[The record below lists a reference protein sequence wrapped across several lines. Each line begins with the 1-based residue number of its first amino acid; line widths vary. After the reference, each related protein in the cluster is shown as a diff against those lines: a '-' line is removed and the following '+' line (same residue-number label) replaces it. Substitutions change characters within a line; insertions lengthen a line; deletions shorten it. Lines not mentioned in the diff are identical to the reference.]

1 MFNITKHTL
10 EMTEL
15 GRYLSSWENYS
26 ITLLIEVLH
35 FPLTHLVLAAF
46 RDRIPGYHD
55 LWSALAW
62 QFLWAEVAGLCII
75 RMNSV
80 SHINTNHL

>member
-1 MFNITKHTL
+1 
-10 EMTEL
+10 MTEL

-35 FPLTHLVLAAF
+35 FPLKHLVLAAF
-46 RDRIPGYHD
+46 GDRIPGYHD

-62 QFLWAEVAGLCII
+62 QFLC
-75 RMNSV
+75 S
-80 SHINTNHL
+80 